1 MNDYDPAGG
10 HSKED
15 ADVAYEAL
23 FRELH
28 GDGRN
33 GQAQVA
39 GASACTDKVYVV
51 GHKNPDTDSICAALG
66 YAHLKN
72 ALVRDAEFIPCR
84 AGHIS
89 EETAFVLE
97 RFNVAPPEYLADIR
111 ARVEDVD
118 MRRLQGVPEDTTL
131 RKAWA
136 LLKERN
142 IVTLPITESAPDGAG
157 EHIRGLVT
165 VKDIGKVYLDNN
177 SPALISEAGTSYQNV
192 LEVLDAEIVVD
203 NGQTHFGKGRV
214 IVAAAEAESLADY
227 IDAGDIAIVSN
238 REEAQKIAINH
249 GAGSIIVT
257 MGAEISPD
265 IRQMA
270 KARSCLVIS
279 TPYDTYAVAR
289 LINQSIPVGYAML
302 RDGIITFKTTDYL
315 GDVKKTMGKV
325 RHRDFPVS
333 DDSGHFMGMISR
345 RFLLDSGHK
354 KVILVDHNEQSQAVD
369 GIEEAEILE
378 IIDHHRLGSMET
390 LNPVFFRN
398 QPVGATSTIIFQM
411 YKEHGVEIENPWAGL
426 LCSGIISDTLLFRS
440 PTTTQAD
447 KLAAVELANIAG
459 IDLQGYASE
468 LFHAGS
474 GDEPSDANPTARI
487 FKDFKTFNVNALQIG
502 IGQINFMDEM
512 RLAEMKA
519 ALMPNLE
526 GARAE
531 RQLDLLYVMLTN
543 IPASFS
549 EILCCGDTSADLLE
563 TAYEIAP
570 KEGVLLLEGVIS
582 RKKQLV
588 PELLAALQG

>member
-1 MNDYDPAGG
+1 MNEYDPVGG
-10 HSKED
+10 HTKEEAD
-15 ADVAYEAL
+15 AAYETL
-23 FRELH
+23 FKELH
-28 GDGRN
+28 GDDGN
-33 GQAQVA
+33 TQAERA
-39 GASACTDKVYVV
+39 LTGKNRVYVV
-51 GHKNPDTDSICAALG
+51 GHKTPDTDSVCAALG

-72 ALVRDAEFIPCR
+72 AVARDAEFVPCR

-97 RFNVAPPEYLADIR
+97 RFNAKPPEYLADVR

-142 IVTLPITESAPDGAG
+142 IVTLPVTEKALDGTG

-177 SPALISEAGTSYQNV
+177 SPALLSESGASYQNV
-192 LEVLDAEIVVD
+192 REVLDAEIAVD
-203 NGQTHFGKGRV
+203 NGQTHFGEGRV
-214 IVAAAEAESLADY
+214 IVAAAEAESLADF
-227 IDAGDIAIVSN
+227 IEVGDIVIVSN
-238 REEAQKIAINH
+238 REEAQKIAIGH
-249 GAGSIIVT
+249 GAGCIIVT

-270 KARSCLVIS
+270 KARGCLVIS
-279 TPYDTYAVAR
+279 TPHDTYAVAR

-315 GDVKKTMGKV
+315 GDVKKTMSKV
-325 RHRDFPVS
+325 RHRDFPVL
-333 DDSGHFMGMISR
+333 DDKGHFIGMISR
-345 RFLLDSGHK
+345 RFLLDAGHK

-411 YKEHGVEIENPWAGL
+411 YKEHGIKIENPWAGL

-440 PTTTQAD
+440 PTTTQFD
-447 KLAAVELANIAG
+447 KLAAMELANIAG
-459 IDLQGYASE
+459 IDLENYASE

-474 GDEPSDANPTARI
+474 GDEFSDADPVARI
-487 FKDFKTFNVNALQIG
+487 FKDFKTFNVNELQIG
-502 IGQINFMDEM
+502 IGQINFMDQE
-512 RLAEMKA
+512 RLTEMKA
-519 ALMPNLE
+519 MLMPDLE

-531 RQLDLLYVMLTN
+531 KQLDLLYVMLTN
-543 IPASFS
+543 IPASSS
-549 EILCCGDTSADLLE
+549 EILCCGETSADLLE

-570 KEGVLLLEGVIS
+570 KAGVLSLEGVIS
-582 RKKQLV
+582 RKKQLL